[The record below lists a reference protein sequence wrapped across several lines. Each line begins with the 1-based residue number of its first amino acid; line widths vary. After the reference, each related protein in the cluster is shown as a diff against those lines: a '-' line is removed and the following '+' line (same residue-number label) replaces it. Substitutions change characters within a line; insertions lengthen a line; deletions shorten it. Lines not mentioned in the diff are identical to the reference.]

1 MASAFKR
8 LNKELKDFQTKPE
21 DWCTVRLVDESSMLK
36 WKATIQGPEDTPY
49 EGGNFTVTITIPAE
63 YPFKA
68 PDLQF
73 ETKIYHPNIKTSDGQ
88 VCQEI
93 LRKDWSPQLKIKD
106 VLVTIR
112 HLLRE
117 PSVDS
122 PLEPDIAKEYQE
134 KRDNFNKKAKDYVKK
149 YAK

>member
-73 ETKIYHPNIKTSDGQ
+73 ETKIYHPN
-88 VCQEI
+88 
-93 LRKDWSPQLKIKD
+93 
-106 VLVTIR
+106 
-112 HLLRE
+112 
-117 PSVDS
+117 
-122 PLEPDIAKEYQE
+122 
-134 KRDNFNKKAKDYVKK
+134 
-149 YAK
+149 